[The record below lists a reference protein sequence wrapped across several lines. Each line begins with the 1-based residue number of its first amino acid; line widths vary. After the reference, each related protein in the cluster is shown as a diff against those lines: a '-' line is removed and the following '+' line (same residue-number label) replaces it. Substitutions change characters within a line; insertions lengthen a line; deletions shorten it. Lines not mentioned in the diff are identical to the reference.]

1 MSVASVVAG
10 DVEVNVNVAVGIM
23 VATDAFAGVDAVVVV
38 LDAVIGLGVVDFVVV
53 IDAVM
58 GIGVVD
64 VVSGA
69 VGAIG
74 IGVVDVVVVEDNV
87 TSTGDD
93 VTNGLDAVLSA
104 VVCSVGLSSVV
115 VVVVVV
121 VVVFD
126 SSADPGLL
134 SPQPDPD
141 SSSPTAVVVL
151 SMGVVD
157 DVDVTVIPTVDDA
170 GHVGVGL
177 LLVVVICCTGQYVV
191 GLAVVGL
198 GTGVACLLYSYFA
211 YFKLFCALFWLLWH
225 IN

>member
-64 VVSGA
+64 VVAGA

-74 IGVVDVVVVEDNV
+74 IGVFDVVVVEDNV

-104 VVCSVGLSSVV
+104 VVCS
-115 VVVVVV
+115 VVVV

>member
-64 VVSGA
+64 VVAGA

-115 VVVVVV
+115 VVVVV
-121 VVVFD
+121 FD

-157 DVDVTVIPTVDDA
+157 DVDVTVTPAVDDA

-177 LLVVVICCTGQYVV
+177 LLVVVICCTGQNVV

-198 GTGVACLLYSYFA
+198 GTGVACLSYSYFA
-211 YFKLFCALFWLLWH
+211 YFKIVLLSFWILWH